1 MTLFGDKTQDGRKWS
16 TSSVWVRTLLNDP
29 AAFFTRASGLLGRV
43 LQRAQLMIWSRSP
56 LLSSAYY
63 GLLSRTFAREHFAVM
78 QGRLSHRQNQIT
90 PGGSSL
96 QLRRNVHR
104 LEKGLIMRPRR
115 PVFAADYIVPTVAAY
130 ARLVEGLPRN
140 PEALPEVEWARDVL
154 QTYFD
159 AVGPHADI
167 DRARARFGSIEVP
180 VEAGQRTP
188 YRRDLERPTP
198 VAYDAML
205 ELAQRRRSVRWYL
218 QQPVPRDLIDQ
229 AVAVA
234 AQAPSACNRQPFTFR
249 VYDDPAL
256 VRQVAE
262 VPMGTRGFAQNFPA
276 IVVIVGQLRA
286 YFNERDRH
294 VIYVDASLA
303 AMSFMFALETLG
315 LSSCSINWPD
325 QEPQE
330 SRMRELLNLEA
341 DERVVMLVS
350 LGYPDP
356 TGEVPYSGKKS
367 IDLLRSYNRQ

>member
-1 MTLFGDKTQDGRKWS
+1 MTLFGDKTQAGRRWS
-16 TSSVWVRTLLNDP
+16 TSAVWARTLVHKP
-29 AAFFTRASGLLGRV
+29 SAFVARLSGVMNRM
-43 LQRAQLMIWSRSP
+43 LQRAQLMVWSRSP
-56 LLSSAYY
+56 GLSSAYY
-63 GLLSRTFAREHFAVM
+63 GLLSRTFVREHFAVM
-78 QGRLSHRQNQIT
+78 QGRLSHRQNRIV

-130 ARLVEGLPRN
+130 ARLVEGLQKN
-140 PEALPEVEWARDVL
+140 PEALAEVEWAHDVL
-154 QTYFD
+154 RAYFD

-167 DRARARFGSIEVP
+167 DRARARFEAIEVP
-180 VEAGQRTP
+180 VEPGQRSP
-188 YRRDLERPTP
+188 YRRDLERQVP

-205 ELAQRRRSVRWYL
+205 ALAQRRRSVRWYL
-218 QQPVPRDLIDQ
+218 QQPVPREVIDQ

-249 VYDDPAL
+249 VYDDPEL
-256 VRQVAE
+256 VRKVAN

-294 VIYVDASLA
+294 VIYIDASLA

-315 LSSCSINWPD
+315 VSSCSINWPD

-330 SRMRELLNLEA
+330 SRMRTLLGLEP
-341 DERVVMLVS
+341 DERVVMLIS

-356 TGEVPYSGKKS
+356 TGEVPFSGKKS
-367 IDLLRSYNRQ
+367 IDLMRSYNRQ